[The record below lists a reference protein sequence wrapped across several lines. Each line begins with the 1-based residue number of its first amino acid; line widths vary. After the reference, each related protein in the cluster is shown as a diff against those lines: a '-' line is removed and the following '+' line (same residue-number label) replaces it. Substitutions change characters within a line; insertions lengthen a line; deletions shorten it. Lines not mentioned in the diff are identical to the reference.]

1 MELINSDTY
10 KIKYNVC
17 QQTIATLQSSIQ
29 MEETKKT
36 SLEIEL
42 KNLEQVHELLTK
54 LKQFKMDSKKEFI
67 LKTIN
72 TALKDIFQEEIR
84 IDIEASSNLE
94 NGKMNMKYDIILFQ
108 NNIEIARNEKLI
120 SSNGGGVL
128 SVISILFKM
137 LVGFIYSEN
146 KFYMFDESLSQVS
159 ADYRPRL
166 SKFLKEF
173 CTVHGFTIILV
184 SHTEELDAHADLIY
198 ALSGSFDKEEIP
210 VLNIQETTGHYPEN
224 DYIYTKIK
232 NFQSIV
238 DLEFRFK
245 GFTIIRGSNNI
256 GKSATLRAINSVI
269 FNDFDKNMQRITSA
283 RSIETSIEFG
293 FYHQSEEGVVDE
305 TKKIR
310 VSYKSQKVNY
320 EFDGMT
326 FAGKNLAFDKV
337 QEKIESIG
345 FRYIN
350 LKETYKNFK
359 GNLKDQTERLSLT
372 TQHDGLFLIGAKNT
386 DSSKIFDFLFDSYQV
401 ANAISR
407 VKIDINDRINQFN
420 DCLLKIQESSASLK
434 IELLKEQYFSYKYY
448 IALINNQNIIS
459 SRYSLMVQKE
469 QYLISIKSYLE
480 NIIYIYRTEEYIR
493 SIKDRINSINNSPIQ
508 SIIRKLDDIIKYSK
522 SILIFN
528 VSKDNLIK
536 LGQLNKSI
544 ENKQAMI
551 TRIDSIIN
559 YGRYLLF
566 IDSYLLLKERYDK
579 CLLADNKIFDK
590 INTIQKIIEVL
601 KNVLVYKQS
610 HSFLIQSL
618 QFIEATTA
626 KILGYQTNLTNLQ
639 SSINNLEQEFNL
651 QKCPSCNGIGYIHNH

>member
-566 IDSYLLLKERYDK
+566 IDSYLLLKERYNT

>member
-566 IDSYLLLKERYDK
+566 IDSYLLLKERYNT

-639 SSINNLEQEFNL
+639 SSISNLEQEFNL

>member
-420 DCLLKIQESSASLK
+420 DCLLKIQESNASLK

-566 IDSYLLLKERYDK
+566 IDSYLLLKERYDT

-590 INTIQKIIEVL
+590 INTIQKIIDVL
-601 KNVLVYKQS
+601 KKVLVYKQS

-639 SSINNLEQEFNL
+639 SSISNLEQEFNL